1 MSGFFQQI
9 KKNWT
14 LARRDWRQTL
24 LFGLIWAIFMAVHT
38 LGSLYGQGW
47 QDITSI
53 AKLTLLIFIGALIG
67 GMLGWF
73 LATLLGAHR
82 IAPKRFAVAC
92 VFILLATV
100 GVMASLFALQYR
112 QYFSQW
118 HMSTFSIGWF
128 YQLVFTGASALY
140 LFAVQG
146 LRLLL
151 PFGPVALVLASLYFA
166 KTTSRDN
173 SSGD

>member
-1 MSGFFQQI
+1 MSGIFQQI

-14 LARRDWRQTL
+14 LARRCWRQTL
-24 LFGLIWAIFMAVHT
+24 MFSLIWAIFLAVHT
-38 LGSLYGQGW
+38 LGSLYWQGW

-53 AKLTLLIFIGALIG
+53 AKLTLLIFIGALFG

-73 LATLLGAHR
+73 LAILLGAHR
-82 IAPKRFAVAC
+82 IAPKRFAVAF

-100 GVMASLFALQYR
+100 GAMVALFALQFR
-112 QYFSQW
+112 QYYTQW
-118 HMSTFSIGWF
+118 HMPAFTIGWA
-128 YQLVFTGASALY
+128 YQLVFTGISALY

-151 PFGPVALVLASLYFA
+151 PFGPVALVLAPLYFV

-173 SSGD
+173 SIGD